1 MSDYERNKVVRLKA
15 SLENLGVESLWDLE
29 EKYQDLFG
37 IGDVGK
43 FETAP
48 TEEPFID
55 FILYHSYGDECGE
68 WGRARRLTDKELEKY
83 IPIFKQIYPTVTS
96 ENLRYVDYCFY
107 NCSEAPDY
115 FDEDDF
121 FDEV

>member
-1 MSDYERNKVVRLKA
+1 MSDYERYKVVRLKT

-43 FETAP
+43 FEMAP
-48 TEEPFID
+48 TEEVFID
-55 FILYHSYGDECGE
+55 FVLYHSYGEECGE
-68 WGRARRLTDKELEKY
+68 WGCARKLSEKELEKY
-83 IPIFKQIYPTVTS
+83 IPIFKQIYPNVTK

-107 NCSEAPDY
+107 NCSEAPNY
-115 FDEDDF
+115 FE
-121 FDEV
+121 EEEI